1 MNVLFFD
8 INRQGTKSAEYHI
21 ALTEG
26 LAGGQNAFKF
36 KTFILE

>member
-8 INRQGTKSAEYHI
+8 IGRQGNKTAEYHI

-26 LAGGQNAFKF
+26 LAISQNAYKY